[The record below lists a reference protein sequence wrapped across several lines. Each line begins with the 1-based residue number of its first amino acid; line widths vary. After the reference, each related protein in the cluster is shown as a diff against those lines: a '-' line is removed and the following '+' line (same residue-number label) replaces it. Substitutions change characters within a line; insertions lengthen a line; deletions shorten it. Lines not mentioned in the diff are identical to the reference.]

1 MICTR
6 EGWTFRTSNPTIIE
20 KALNA
25 LEQFK
30 IEDALAAT
38 SLLGNLSRKKFDV
51 LSGIRKFY
59 TGKNDPGAA
68 GRQRK

>member
-6 EGWTFRTSNPTIIE
+6 DGWKFRTSNPIVID
-20 KALNA
+20 KAINA
-25 LEQFK
+25 LERLK

-59 TGKNDPGAA
+59 TGKN
-68 GRQRK
+68 